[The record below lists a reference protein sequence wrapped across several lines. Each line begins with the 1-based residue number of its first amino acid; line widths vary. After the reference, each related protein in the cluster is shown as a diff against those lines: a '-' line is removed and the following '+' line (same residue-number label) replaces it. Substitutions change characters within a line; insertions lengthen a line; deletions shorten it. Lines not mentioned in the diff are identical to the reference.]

1 MTDLEL
7 EVSKQD
13 LKDNLVL
20 LKQDVKTLEQL
31 IQYIESHIDDVKT
44 EEDVKNFDTNTNS
57 FADKLEMLEII

>member
-13 LKDNLVL
+13 LKDNLIL

-31 IQYIESHIDDVKT
+31 IQYIESHIDEVA
-44 EEDVKNFDTNTNS
+44 EEDVEDFDKNVTEFKNR
-57 FADKLEMLEII
+57 LEIVDLW

>member
-13 LKDNLVL
+13 LKDNLIL

-44 EEDVKNFDTNTNS
+44 DEDVENFDINTNS

>member
-13 LKDNLVL
+13 LKDNLIL

-44 EEDVKNFDTNTNS
+44 DEDVENFDTNTNS
-57 FADKLEMLEII
+57 FANKLEMLEII

>member
-1 MTDLEL
+1 MTDLE
-7 EVSKQD
+7 EKKQD
-13 LKDNLVL
+13 VRENLTL

-44 EEDVKNFDTNTNS
+44 DEDVENFDINTNS